1 MEIIKDIRLFQPS
14 LGKDELESVKKVFK
28 KSWIGY
34 GEEDQQ
40 FEKEW
45 CKFFNVKH
53 SIAVNSCTAALHL
66 ALLCNDFK
74 KGKKVLV
81 PAITF
86 SATAA
91 AVLYCGLIPVFVD
104 INDDDLNMNFEDLK
118 KKYTSNCVAVM
129 PVHFG
134 GHPCEMDKIMKWAN
148 KKNLIVIEDCAETCG
163 GFYKGKK
170 LGTWGHYGCFSFEE
184 KKMMTTGD
192 GGMIVTNNSAKA
204 KKLKSLSFHGW
215 DKDPLLRHK
224 QRNLN
229 NLNQTKKNLHWY
241 YEIKQLGFKYNM
253 NDLEASIGR
262 VQLKKLHFLNNSRIN
277 FLQKFLSNL
286 KKCKNLIP
294 TFPYNLKKSSYWM
307 FSIRSK
313 NRDGLIAFL
322 KKNKISSSVHLM
334 PLPLHPL
341 YKKYNSK
348 IPKAIKIWKELVT
361 LPLHPHLKNK
371 EINYINSKLIQFS
384 SQVDQNEM

>member
-1 MEIIKDIRLFQPS
+1 MNNIRLFQPS
-14 LGKDELESVKKVFK
+14 LGPKELNSVKKVFK
-28 KSWIGY
+28 RSWIGY
-34 GEEDQQ
+34 GTEVQK
-40 FEKEW
+40 FEAEW
-45 CKFFNVKH
+45 SKHFEVKH

-66 ALLCNDFK
+66 ALLCNNFK

-104 INDDDLNMNFEDLK
+104 INKNDLNMSIDDLK
-118 KKYTSNCVAVM
+118 KKFTKDCVAIM

-134 GHPCEMDKIMKWAN
+134 GHPCEMDKIMKFAN
-148 KKNLIVIEDCAETCG
+148 QKKLIVIEDCAETCG
-163 GFYKGKK
+163 GYYKGKK
-170 LGTWGHYGCFSFEE
+170 IGTWGHFGCFSFEE

-192 GGMIVTNNSAKA
+192 GGMIVTNNAQIA

-224 QRNLN
+224 QRFSN
-229 NLNQTKKNLHWY
+229 NKKKIKQNLHWY
-241 YEIKQLGFKYNM
+241 YEINQLGFKYNM

-262 VQLKKLHFLNNSRIN
+262 VQLKKLSFLNNSRI
-277 FLQKFLSNL
+277 KFLKKYLKNL
-286 KKCKNLIP
+286 KKCKNLTP
-294 TFPYNLKKSSYWM
+294 TFPYDLNKSSYWM

-313 NRDGLIAFL
+313 NRDKLISYL
-322 KKNKISSSVHLM
+322 KKYNISTSVHLM

-341 YKKYNSK
+341 YKKFKSK
-348 IPKAIKIWKELVT
+348 IPIALKVWKELVT
-361 LPLHPHLKNK
+361 LPLHPHLKDK
-371 EINYINSKLIQFS
+371 EISFINSKLREFKL
-384 SQVDQNEM
+384 

>member
-1 MEIIKDIRLFQPS
+1 MEIINNIRLFKPS
-14 LGKDELESVKKVFK
+14 IGNDELDSIKKVFK

-34 GEEDQQ
+34 GEQVQ
-40 FEKEW
+40 IFEKEW
-45 CKFFNVKH
+45 SKFFNVKH

-91 AVLYCGLIPVFVD
+91 AVLYCGLVPVFVD
-104 INDDDLNMNFEDLK
+104 INDDDLNMNVKDLK
-118 KKYTSNCVAVM
+118 KKYTKDCVAVM

-134 GHPCEMDKIMKWAN
+134 GHPCEMDEIMKWAN

-163 GFYKGKK
+163 GYYKGKK
-170 LGTWGHYGCFSFEE
+170 VGTWGHYGCFSFEE

-192 GGMIVTNNSAKA
+192 GGMIVTNNSSQA

-229 NLNQTKKNLHWY
+229 NSKKSKKNLHWY
-241 YEIKQLGFKYNM
+241 YEIKHLGYKYNM

-262 VQLKKLHFLNNSRIN
+262 VQLKKLSFLNNSRKK
-277 FLQKFLSNL
+277 FLEQYLSNL

-313 NRDGLIAFL
+313 NRDSLISFL
-322 KKNKISSSVHLM
+322 KRNKISSSVHLM

-348 IPKAIKIWKELVT
+348 IPNALKIWKELVT
-361 LPLHPHLKNK
+361 LPLHPHLKKK
-371 EINYINSKLIQFS
+371 EINYINSKLVQFS
-384 SQVDQNEM
+384 LEKDPNEM

>member
-1 MEIIKDIRLFQPS
+1 MNVRLFQPS
-14 LGKDELESVKKVFK
+14 LGIKELNSIRRVFK

-34 GEEDQQ
+34 GEEVQK
-40 FEKEW
+40 FENEW
-45 CKFFNVKH
+45 KRCFNVKC

-66 ALLCNDFK
+66 ALLCNNFK

-91 AVLYCGLIPVFVD
+91 AVLYCGLVPVFVD
-104 INDDDLNMNFEDLK
+104 INENDLNINFEDLK
-118 KKYTSNCVAVM
+118 KKYSKDCVAVM

-134 GHPCEMDKIMKWAN
+134 GHPCEMDKIMRWAN
-148 KKNLIVIEDCAETCG
+148 KKKLIVIEDCAETCG
-163 GFYKGKK
+163 GYYKNKK
-170 LGTWGHYGCFSFEE
+170 LGTWGHFGCFSFEE

-192 GGMIVTNNSAKA
+192 GGMIVTNNKKLE

-224 QRNLN
+224 QRKLKKLKN
-229 NLNQTKKNLHWY
+229 NKNLHWY
-241 YEIKQLGFKYNM
+241 YEINQLGYKYNM

-262 VQLKKLHFLNNSRIN
+262 VQLKKLSFLNNSRIS
-277 FLQKFLSNL
+277 FLKKYLSNL
-286 KKCKNLIP
+286 KLCRNLKP

-313 NRDGLIAFL
+313 KRDKLIEFL
-322 KKNKISSSVHLM
+322 QKNKIASSVHLM

-341 YKKYNSK
+341 YKKYKAN
-348 IPKAIKIWKELVT
+348 IPRALRIWKELVT
-361 LPLHPHLKNK
+361 LPLHPHLKTK
-371 EINYINSKLIQFS
+371 EIQYVNSKLLQFS
-384 SQVDQNEM
+384 LMD

>member
-1 MEIIKDIRLFQPS
+1 MNNIRLFQPS
-14 LGKDELESVKKVFK
+14 LGPKELNSVKKVFK

-34 GEEDQQ
+34 GTEVQK
-40 FEKEW
+40 FESEW
-45 CKFFNVKH
+45 KKYFNVKH

-66 ALLCNDFK
+66 SLLCNNFK

-91 AVLYCGLIPVFVD
+91 AVLYCGLVPVFVD
-104 INDDDLNMNFEDLK
+104 INKNDLNMNIDDLK
-118 KKYTSNCVAVM
+118 KKFTKDCVAVM

-134 GHPCEMDKIMKWAN
+134 GHPCEMDMIMKFAN
-148 KKNLIVIEDCAETCG
+148 QKKLIVIEDCAETCG
-163 GFYKGKK
+163 GYYKGKK
-170 LGTWGHYGCFSFEE
+170 IGTWGHFGCFSFEE

-192 GGMIVTNNSAKA
+192 GGMIVTNNTLMA

-224 QRNLN
+224 QRLFN
-229 NLNQTKKNLHWY
+229 NKKITKQNLHWY
-241 YEIKQLGFKYNM
+241 YEINQLGFKYNM

-262 VQLKKLHFLNNSRIN
+262 VQLKRLSFLNNSRI
-277 FLQKFLSNL
+277 KFLKKYL
-286 KKCKNLIP
+286 KNIKRCKNLIP
-294 TFPYNLKKSSYWM
+294 TFPYNLNKSSYWM

-313 NRDGLIAFL
+313 NRDELISYL
-322 KKNKISSSVHLM
+322 KKYNISTSVHLM

-341 YKKYNSK
+341 YKKFKSK
-348 IPKAIKIWKELVT
+348 IPTALKVWKELVT
-361 LPLHPHLKNK
+361 LPLHPHLKDK
-371 EINYINSKLIQFS
+371 EISFINRKLREFKL
-384 SQVDQNEM
+384 

>member
-1 MEIIKDIRLFQPS
+1 MKNIRLFQPS
-14 LGKDELESVKKVFK
+14 LGKKELDSIKKVFD

-34 GEEDQQ
+34 GTEVQK

-45 CKFFNVKH
+45 SKSFNMKH

-66 ALLCNDFK
+66 SLLCNNFK
-74 KGKKVLV
+74 KGKKVLL

-91 AVLYCGLIPVFVD
+91 AVLYCGLTPVFVD
-104 INDDDLNMNFEDLK
+104 INENDLNMNIEDLK
-118 KKYTSNCVAVM
+118 NKFTKDCVAVM

-134 GHPCEMDKIMKWAN
+134 GHPCEMEKIMSWAN
-148 KKNLIVIEDCAETCG
+148 KKKLIVIEDCAETCG
-163 GFYKGKK
+163 GYYKGKK
-170 LGTWGHYGCFSFEE
+170 LGTWGHFGCFSFEE

-192 GGMIVTNNSAKA
+192 GGMIVTNNAKIA
-204 KKLKSLSFHGW
+204 KTLKSLSFHGW

-224 QRNLN
+224 QRFSN
-229 NLNQTKKNLHWY
+229 NQKNTKQNLHWY
-241 YEIKQLGFKYNM
+241 YEINQLGFKYNM

-262 VQLKKLHFLNNSRIN
+262 VQLKKLSFLNNSRI
-277 FLQKFLSNL
+277 KFLKKYLKNL

-294 TFPYNLKKSSYWM
+294 TFPYDLNKSSYWM

-313 NRDGLIAFL
+313 NRDELISYL
-322 KKNKISSSVHLM
+322 KEHNISTSVHLM

-341 YKKYNSK
+341 YKKFKSK
-348 IPKAIKIWKELVT
+348 IPNALKVWKELVT
-361 LPLHPHLKNK
+361 LPLHPHLQDK
-371 EINYINSKLIQFS
+371 EINLINRKLREFRL
-384 SQVDQNEM
+384 

>member
-14 LGKDELESVKKVFK
+14 LGKAELESIKKVFK

-34 GEEDQQ
+34 GEQVKL

-45 CKFFNVKH
+45 SNFFNVKH

-104 INDDDLNMNFEDLK
+104 INDDDLNINIEDLK
-118 KKYTSNCVAVM
+118 KKYTSDCVAVM

-134 GHPCEMDKIMKWAN
+134 GHPCKMDKIMNWAN

-192 GGMIVTNNSAKA
+192 GGMIVTNNSSTA
-204 KKLKSLSFHGW
+204 KKLRSLSFHGW

-224 QRNLN
+224 LRNLN
-229 NLNQTKKNLHWY
+229 NSKLSKKNLHWY
-241 YEIKQLGFKYNM
+241 YEIKHLGYKYNM

-262 VQLKKLHFLNNSRIN
+262 VQLKKLSFLNNSRIKL
-277 FLQKFLSNL
+277 LQKYLSNI

-294 TFPYNLKKSSYWM
+294 TFPYDLKKSSYWM
-307 FSIRSK
+307 ISIRSK
-313 NRDGLIAFL
+313 NRDGLISFL

-348 IPKAIKIWKELVT
+348 IPKALKIWKELVT
-361 LPLHPHLKNK
+361 LPLHPHLKKK

-384 SQVDQNEM
+384 LQRDQNEM

>member
-1 MEIIKDIRLFQPS
+1 MKNIRLFQPS
-14 LGKDELESVKKVFK
+14 LGTEELKSVKKVFQ

-34 GEEDQQ
+34 GTEVQK
-40 FEKEW
+40 FENEW
-45 CKFFNVKH
+45 CNHFNVKH

-66 ALLCNDFK
+66 SLLCNNFK
-74 KGKKVLV
+74 KGKKVLI

-104 INDDDLNMNFEDLK
+104 INNYDLNMNVDDLK
-118 KKYTSNCVAVM
+118 KKYTKDCVAIM

-134 GHPCEMDKIMKWAN
+134 GHPCEMDEIMKFAN
-148 KKNLIVIEDCAETCG
+148 QKKCVVIEDCAETCG

-170 LGTWGHYGCFSFEE
+170 IGTWGHFGCFSFEE

-192 GGMIVTNNSAKA
+192 GGMIVTNNSSMA

-215 DKDPLLRHK
+215 DKDPLFRHK
-224 QRNLN
+224 QRFVKN
-229 NLNQTKKNLHWY
+229 KKRSKNNLHWY
-241 YEIKQLGFKYNM
+241 YEINQLGYKYNM

-262 VQLKKLHFLNNSRIN
+262 VQLKKLSFLNKSRI
-277 FLQKFLSNL
+277 KFLKKYLFNL
-286 KKCKNLIP
+286 KKCKNITP
-294 TFPYNLKKSSYWM
+294 TFPYNLNKSSYWM

-313 NRDGLIAFL
+313 NRDKLISYL
-322 KKNKISSSVHLM
+322 KENKISTSVHLM

-341 YKKYNSK
+341 YKKFKSK
-348 IPKAIKIWKELVT
+348 IPIALKVWTELVT
-361 LPLHPHLKNK
+361 LPLHPHLKHK
-371 EINYINSKLIQFS
+371 EINYINRKLREFTL
-384 SQVDQNEM
+384 

>member
-1 MEIIKDIRLFQPS
+1 MNNIRLFQPS
-14 LGKDELESVKKVFK
+14 LGSKELNSVKKVFK
-28 KSWIGY
+28 RSWIGY
-34 GEEDQQ
+34 GTEVQK
-40 FEKEW
+40 FEAEW
-45 CKFFNVKH
+45 NKHFGVKH

-66 ALLCNDFK
+66 ALLCNNFK

-104 INDDDLNMNFEDLK
+104 INKNDLNMSLDDLK
-118 KKYTSNCVAVM
+118 KKFTKDCVAIM

-134 GHPCEMDKIMKWAN
+134 GHPCEMDKIMKFAN
-148 KKNLIVIEDCAETCG
+148 QKKLIVIEDCAETCG
-163 GFYKGKK
+163 GYYRGKK
-170 LGTWGHYGCFSFEE
+170 IGTWGHFGCFSFEE

-192 GGMIVTNNSAKA
+192 GGMIVTNNTQIA

-224 QRNLN
+224 QRFSN
-229 NLNQTKKNLHWY
+229 NKKKTKQNLHWY
-241 YEIKQLGFKYNM
+241 YEINQLGFKYNM

-262 VQLKKLHFLNNSRIN
+262 VQLKKLSFLNNSRI
-277 FLQKFLSNL
+277 KFLKKYLKNL

-294 TFPYNLKKSSYWM
+294 TFPYDLNKSSYWM

-313 NRDGLIAFL
+313 NRDKLISYL
-322 KKNKISSSVHLM
+322 KKHNISTSVHLM

-341 YKKYNSK
+341 YKKFKSK
-348 IPKAIKIWKELVT
+348 IPIALKVWKELVT

-371 EINYINSKLIQFS
+371 EISFINSKLREFKL
-384 SQVDQNEM
+384 

>member
-1 MEIIKDIRLFQPS
+1 MNNIRLFQPS
-14 LGKDELESVKKVFK
+14 LGSKELNSVKKVFK
-28 KSWIGY
+28 RSWIGY
-34 GEEDQQ
+34 GTEVQK
-40 FEKEW
+40 FEAEW
-45 CKFFNVKH
+45 NKHFGVKH

-66 ALLCNDFK
+66 ALLCNNFK

-91 AVLYCGLIPVFVD
+91 VVLYCGLIPVFVD
-104 INDDDLNMNFEDLK
+104 INKNDLNMSLDDLK
-118 KKYTSNCVAVM
+118 KKFTKDCVAIM

-134 GHPCEMDKIMKWAN
+134 GHPCEMDKIMKFAN
-148 KKNLIVIEDCAETCG
+148 QKKLIVIEDCAETCG
-163 GFYKGKK
+163 GYYKGKK
-170 LGTWGHYGCFSFEE
+170 IGTWGHFGCFSFEE

-192 GGMIVTNNSAKA
+192 GGMIVTNNTQIA

-224 QRNLN
+224 QRFSN
-229 NLNQTKKNLHWY
+229 NKKKTKQNLHWY
-241 YEIKQLGFKYNM
+241 YEINQLGFKYNM

-262 VQLKKLHFLNNSRIN
+262 VQLKKLSFLNNSRI
-277 FLQKFLSNL
+277 KFLKKYLKNL

-294 TFPYNLKKSSYWM
+294 TFPYNLNKSSYWM

-313 NRDGLIAFL
+313 NRDKLISYL
-322 KKNKISSSVHLM
+322 KKHNISTSVHLM

-341 YKKYNSK
+341 YKKFKSK
-348 IPKAIKIWKELVT
+348 IPIALKVWKELVT

-371 EINYINSKLIQFS
+371 EISFINSKLREFKL
-384 SQVDQNEM
+384 